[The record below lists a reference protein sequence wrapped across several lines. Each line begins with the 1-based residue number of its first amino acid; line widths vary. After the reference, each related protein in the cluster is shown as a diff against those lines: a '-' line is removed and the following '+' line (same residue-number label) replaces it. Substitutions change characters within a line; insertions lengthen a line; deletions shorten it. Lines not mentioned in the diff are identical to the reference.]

1 MAPAKSIPMNA
12 IMIYMSGTS
21 LQIFTVVITAM
32 LFLNPIKAMMTTQQ
46 SKTRIIVS
54 KNSNT
59 NHIFFYKIQHSV
71 DLNQQEQL
79 KINQELIC
87 YNQSQPLLV
96 FILLQ
101 SFQVFTRSMQWDYYQ
116 IQLLIGYHSLNQRK
130 SLNLQHKNNIIFI
143 YSKVHN

>member
-87 YNQSQPLLV
+87 YNQS
-96 FILLQ
+96 
-101 SFQVFTRSMQWDYYQ
+101 
-116 IQLLIGYHSLNQRK
+116 
-130 SLNLQHKNNIIFI
+130 
-143 YSKVHN
+143 